1 MYEILEINDK
11 EFACKFGFNA
21 LRRFSRLT
29 KMPISQLEILGDKMT
44 LDEAVI
50 LIHCGIADGHRAAKK
65 ELDYSID
72 DLADDLDTD
81 MEAIGRAMDIFGNQ
95 MGKDRMAGGDKVAS
109 NKKKAKA
116 KK

>member
-1 MYEILEINDK
+1 MYEILEINK
-11 EFACKFGFNA
+11 KKLECKFGFNA
-21 LRRFSRLT
+21 LRRFSRIT

-44 LDEAVI
+44 LDDAVI

-65 ELDYSID
+65 ELDYSVD
-72 DLADDLDTD
+72 DLADDLDDD
-81 MEAIGRAMDIFGNQ
+81 MDAIGRAMDIFGNQ